1 MGQSHTAYEDCE
13 WGRTQIPRPNSL
25 FVLPCMLII
34 KLTSASESLWSLQWW
49 PWSCCVPHC
58 PYCGDSCVW
67 AEWGVGSSWGPV
79 SWWKGLE
86 RTVLPL
92 PGPSLWPPR
101 KETAEEAK
109 WLDSTSET
117 WKCEGITLSF
127 RLPSLLA
134 ACKIAMLIPPPRKPF
149 PTPQWGPRFHITASL
164 WPWHHIWHLQEPFSV
179 TVLVH
184 LPVLYIHFLHFK
196 CINSFKCFYSLNA
209 YLLLPISDQHRNN
222 RTIKF
227 KQIKGKSH
235 ALLPFLFPFYLSLL
249 WFPVQFPISGRHT
262 FSIYWFVRPPET
274 QMRSK

>member
-34 KLTSASESLWSLQWW
+34 KLTSASESLWSLRWW
-49 PWSCCVPHC
+49 PWSCSVPLSLLQALKCV
-58 PYCGDSCVW
+58 S

-86 RTVLPL
+86 KTVLPL

-134 ACKIAMLIPPPRKPF
+134 ACKIAMLITATQEALPNPPVR
-149 PTPQWGPRFHITASL
+149 TPLPHHSFSLTLASYMAL
-164 WPWHHIWHLQEPFSV
+164 TR
-179 TVLVH
+179 TVQCYSPCASSRPVH
-184 LPVLYIHFLHFK
+184 
-196 CINSFKCFYSLNA
+196 SL
-209 YLLLPISDQHRNN
+209 S
-222 RTIKF
+222 
-227 KQIKGKSH
+227 
-235 ALLPFLFPFYLSLL
+235 
-249 WFPVQFPISGRHT
+249 T
-262 FSIYWFVRPPET
+262 F
-274 QMRSK
+274 